1 MEKRASTKKGVASSS
16 REVIFPLSSAV
27 MRPQLNGLISVQCWV
42 PQYKRDM
49 DILERVQQRATQMMK
64 SLEHLTHGE
73 SLRELGLF
81 SLEKR
86 WLRGILPMCIN
97 S

>member
-1 MEKRASTKKGVASSS
+1 MKKGIASSS

-49 DILERVQQRATQMMK
+49 DILERAQRKGHEDDEGSGAPV
-64 SLEHLTHGE
+64 L
-73 SLRELGLF
+73 
-81 SLEKR
+81 
-86 WLRGILPMCIN
+86 
-97 S
+97 